1 MKKTALFAI
10 AALIVAPASIFAGH
24 NSNVDPTVMTVGGR
38 DVRLSEFEYLYKKN
52 NAQLSADMTL
62 DAYIDMFV
70 NYKLKVCAAMDAGID
85 TMASYRRDMAMYAD
99 ELAAPYMIDRE
110 MTDSLVAAAYSHCQ
124 SVLSIRHLLL
134 PSKTD
139 LRDEVAQRAFA
150 DSLRSAAVAGADFE
164 ALIREY
170 SVDPSAKRL
179 SGRMMLSGMFSPYE
193 FEDMA
198 NRTAPG
204 EFSPVFATRFGLHL
218 IRVDECIKNPG
229 EIKTRHILKR
239 FAPGDSIQ
247 AAKALAAVDSLR
259 GVILSGADFAS
270 VASAETDDPSGRQTG
285 GDLPWF
291 GLGRMVSEFE
301 EAAYSLSDG
310 ELSVPVR
317 TDFGYHLIL
326 REASRQVL
334 PLDSVRENLEQGI
347 MRDGRSE
354 LVARR
359 AVDRYAAQ
367 SNSRINDKTTKKV
380 RGVLEKCKGLNDR
393 SRQKIAGLKDAA
405 FVVDGVGVA
414 PAEIMPAI
422 AADCN
427 SVDSAMLLY
436 VSAVDARFVA
446 VAGERMRATLA
457 DREPGY
463 RNLYNEYSDGML
475 LYEISNSKVWDRANV
490 DVEGLEAYF
499 QNHRDD
505 YKWDCPHYKGYV
517 VSAES
522 DSIASAAA
530 DYLSG
535 LDVDASAYVTELRKR
550 FGTTAKIERVITA
563 KGASPI
569 VDYIAFGGDM
579 PEAGDRW
586 KAFRPFRGEV
596 AEQPASAMDV
606 KGAVGVDY
614 QQYLEDQWLRE
625 LHEKYSVNVDRELIK
640 SRL

>member
-10 AALIVAPASIFAGH
+10 AALFAAPASIFAG
-24 NSNVDPTVMTVGGR
+24 SDSKVDPTVMTVGGR

-62 DAYIDMFV
+62 DAYINMFV
-70 NYKLKVCAAMDAGID
+70 NYKLKVCAAIDAGID
-85 TMASYRRDMAMYAD
+85 TTASYRRDMAMYAD
-99 ELAAPYMIDRE
+99 ELAAPYLIDRE
-110 MTDSLVAAAYSHCQ
+110 MTDSLVEAAYGHCR
-124 SVLSIRHLLL
+124 SVLSIHHLLL

-139 LRDEVAQRAFA
+139 QRDEVAQRAFA

-164 ALIREY
+164 AMVREH

-179 SGRMMLSGMFSPYE
+179 SGRMTLSGLFSPYE

-204 EFSPVFATRFGLHL
+204 DFSPVFATRFGLHI
-218 IRVDECIKNPG
+218 IRVDECFRNPG
-229 EIKTRHILKR
+229 EVKTRHILKR
-239 FAPGDSIQ
+239 VAPGDSIQ

-270 VASAETDDPSGRQTG
+270 VASAETDDPSGRKTG

-291 GLGRMVSEFE
+291 GPGRMVSEFE

-310 ELSVPVR
+310 ELSAPVK

-326 REASRQVL
+326 REGSRQVL
-334 PLDSVRENLEQGI
+334 PLDSMREVLEQGI
-347 MRDGRSE
+347 FRDGRSD

-367 SNSRINDKTTKKV
+367 NNSRINDKTTKKV
-380 RGVLEKCKGLNDR
+380 RGILEKCKGLNDC

-405 FVVDGVGVA
+405 FVVDGIKTSTY
-414 PAEIMPAI
+414 EIMKDL
-422 AADCN
+422 ADDCLDA
-427 SVDSAMLLY
+427 DSAMQLY
-436 VSAVDARFVA
+436 LAAVDARFA
-446 VAGERMRATLA
+446 VAAGQRMRATLA

-535 LDVDASAYVTELRKR
+535 LDVDASTYVTELRKR

-569 VDYIAFGGDM
+569 VDYVAFGGDM
-579 PEAGDRW
+579 PEVGDRW
-586 KAFRPFRGEV
+586 KAFLPFCGEIV
-596 AEQPASAMDV
+596 GQPASAMDV

-625 LHEKYSVNVDRELIK
+625 LHEKYSVDVDRELIK